1 MSAVPERR
9 LSVRVRPL
17 PELPARVSIVGQA
30 VGATLMVADI
40 SVGGVGIFVQRG
52 EGPKLGERI
61 SLELRLASESVTV
74 DAEVRHV
81 TRDGAVSGV
90 QFVDTSGSAHRAIS
104 AYVGELIDR
113 GSIS

>member
-1 MSAVPERR
+1 MSARPERR

-17 PELPARVSIVGQA
+17 PEFPAAIRIVGQA
-30 VGATLMVADI
+30 PGTTLMVADI
-40 SVGGVGIFVQRG
+40 SVGGVGIYVQRG
-52 EGPKLGERI
+52 EGPKQGERF
-61 SLELRLASESVTV
+61 SLELRLASAEVAV

-81 TRDGAVSGV
+81 TRDGTVCGV
-90 QFVDTSGSAHRAIS
+90 QFVDVSESAHRAIS